1 MGIIVGCEKE
11 VFMLKILSL
20 DPSGTG
26 TTGICLIED
35 NKITFQEYQSPE
47 WKKHHAFI
55 SQLAQAEQAN
65 LVLYETTNYINSQ
78 GKDMTSLIKL
88 LGTLELLTDLSIP
101 VNQVKELKSKLL
113 AGTKQIP
120 ELTFKK
126 GRGKGWMFKGQ
137 KISLHELE
145 AFLVYWLWK
154 ERRKTCLE
162 SSEKGGQHA

>member
-1 MGIIVGCEKE
+1 MGIIVGCENLPTKGE
-11 VFMLKILSL
+11 FMVKILSI

-26 TTGICLIED
+26 KTGICLIEGK
-35 NKITFQEYQSPE
+35 KITFHEVGSPN
-47 WKKHHAFI
+47 WKEHLTHIKGLIIIHQPTI
-55 SQLAQAEQAN
+55 L
-65 LVLYETTNYINSQ
+65 LYETTNYINSK

-101 VNQVKELKSKLL
+101 VNQVKDLKAKLL

-137 KISLHELE
+137 KISLHELD
-145 AFLVYWLWK
+145 AYLVYWLWK
-154 ERRKTCLE
+154 E
-162 SSEKGGQHA
+162 KGGKCE